1 MKFENCLL
9 TPSFAGDD
17 LKLTAFN
24 GDDRVHFSGC
34 NDTVIYL
41 TT

>member
-1 MKFENCLL
+1 MLAWHFGQMKLENCLL

-24 GDDRVHFSGC
+24 GEERVRFCGC
-34 NDTVIYL
+34 
-41 TT
+41 